1 MPTITAARRRSRS
14 IVRQKP
20 GGPTARLEARIP
32 SELKILIETAA
43 PLAGHT
49 SVTDYLVQALRESA
63 SRTVEQSR
71 LSRLDA
77 EQSETFVRSLLNP
90 ASPTPALRAAMVQHR
105 ARVR

>member
-1 MPTITAARRRSRS
+1 MPTVTIENHRPRSRARGKTS
-14 IVRQKP
+14 SS
-20 GGPTARLEARIP
+20 TARLEARIP

-90 ASPTPALRAAMVQHR
+90 ASPTPALRAAMVQYR